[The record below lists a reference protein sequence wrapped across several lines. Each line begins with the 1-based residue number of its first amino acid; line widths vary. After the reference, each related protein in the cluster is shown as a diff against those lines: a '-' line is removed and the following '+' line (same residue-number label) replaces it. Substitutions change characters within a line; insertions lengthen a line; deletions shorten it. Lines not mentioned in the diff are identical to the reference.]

1 MLATLASLNTKAL
14 EGSERMLVAKK
25 LAITLAVLM
34 LAIVAWGLFLESN
47 AVTIVINGQQ
57 VTGPLK
63 GVIGAGGL
71 VVALIALFCAAIL
84 LVFVFAG
91 IGVIVLGC
99 FVFVGMILAVLAF
112 PFLLPLLIPLV
123 ILWGFVAITRRTST
137 S

>member
-1 MLATLASLNTKAL
+1 
-14 EGSERMLVAKK
+14 MLVAKK
-25 LAITLAVLM
+25 LAIALAVLM

-84 LVFVFAG
+84 LVVVFAG
-91 IGVIVLGC
+91 IGVIVLGL
-99 FVFVGMILAVLAF
+99 FVFVGMVLAGLAF
-112 PFLLPLLIPLV
+112 AALVPLLLPLLRLSGV
-123 ILWGFVAITRRTST
+123 D
-137 S
+137 